1 MIQLGR
7 FARLCHSSLAF
18 AGVEGEVSAP
28 PNMWYTDKNSN
39 PNPEHSHDSIDIC
52 RRRVQS
58 RGRSHCTEGGRV
70 PFGIAQPGSGACF
83 VGTGGAGCRED
94 FERSLPAVSNEANCS
109 VLRLAIESLDAADE
123 QLISDGHVYH
133 CGPQTPT
140 TMMSSF
146 GLVPYE
152 RRRYRSRGCA
162 SIAPADDRFG
172 IVNGFWS
179 PLVAHHGLRAL
190 APVGDCAE
198 MFGELGGMSPSATA
212 LNHLVETVGAVL
224 FFTLSRQK

>member
-1 MIQLGR
+1 MTVLTFVAAESNRAEDPIAPKVDAFLSELRSQVL
-7 FARLCHSSLAF
+7 ALVSSEL
-18 AGVEGEVSAP
+18 
-28 PNMWYTDKNSN
+28 
-39 PNPEHSHDSIDIC
+39 
-52 RRRVQS
+52 
-58 RGRSHCTEGGRV
+58 
-70 PFGIAQPGSGACF
+70 
-83 VGTGGAGCRED
+83 GGAGCRED